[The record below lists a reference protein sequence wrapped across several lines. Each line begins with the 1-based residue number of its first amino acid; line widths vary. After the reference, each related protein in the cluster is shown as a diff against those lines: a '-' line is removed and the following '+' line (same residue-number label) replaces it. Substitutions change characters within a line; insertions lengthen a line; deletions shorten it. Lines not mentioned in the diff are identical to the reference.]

1 MPRDGTSWFASLSVK
16 AKISLGFAAVLV
28 LHVSI
33 VVIGHYGLWQSS
45 EKLERFDRLDTQTRE
60 LARFQRQIDE
70 LSRRTILFTYTGQ
83 QSQADKAIELYTE
96 LAASFPELDNTADA
110 ARDGHGPSISTYLAR
125 QRGLFQEII
134 ENRNRRSSLVEDEL
148 FPAAEAA
155 IVQVR
160 GLLNSGRA
168 RTAQEREKQQALLS
182 ELLASERAVLKFLH
196 SPDSLQVRLAKQHL
210 AEARRAVDGG
220 ALSGAD
226 AAQFEESFARYES
239 SFLQMVQ
246 ATRGYLHLV
255 NVVVAGEEAE
265 FDRTVVMYRSRITE
279 ESVRLAEEMLAESDR
294 FQMWSLVFSLA
305 TIALGVLAASWVS
318 RQIGPPLRAL
328 TDAFTT
334 LAGGESVDSIP
345 FLDRSDDI
353 GQLARAAS
361 SFKAQID
368 ESAARLTLA
377 HRASKT
383 GTWDWQV
390 VEGGFVASAAYFE
403 MLGDQPR
410 EGRVSEE
417 YFFDRLH
424 PDDHAHMQ
432 AALDEALLDDS
443 ARFDVELRLR
453 HRSGE
458 YRWVRSMGAV
468 TDRSAD
474 GSPLR
479 MIGLQIDIQESKDA
493 LLRANEANGAKSS
506 FLANMSHEIRTP
518 MTAILG
524 YLELLEQEHGIISDP
539 AQTADAVRVVRS
551 NANHLL
557 TIINDIL
564 DISKIETGHLATES
578 MSVCPVDMAEEVV
591 SLVEQ
596 QAVGK
601 GIAVVTDYT
610 APIPRAIET
619 DPTRLR
625 QILLNLVGN
634 AIKFTELG
642 SVTLAVSYDADS
654 GDIEFAVRD
663 TGIGMDPEQL
673 DKITRFEAFVQADT
687 STARRFGG
695 TGLGLRISDSLAE
708 LLGGELT
715 VESTPGV
722 GSTFTLRLVAGSMT
736 PEQLAGRDEI
746 SRLTESAATS
756 AAALP
761 DAQPIANR
769 PLKGRRILLAEDGP
783 DNQRLITF
791 HLEQAGASVT
801 LCENG
806 RVAVDTILACDR
818 AHPDIVLMDM
828 QMPELDGYA
837 AASELRAN
845 GVSCPVIALTAHA
858 MAEDRQR
865 CLDAGCDD
873 YMTKPID
880 RRRLIE
886 RCLQWIAACRSSDAA

>member
-33 VVIGHYGLWQSS
+33 AVIGHYGLWQSS

-60 LARFQRQIDE
+60 LARFQREIDE

-83 QSQADKAIELYTE
+83 QSQANRAIELYTE

-110 ARDGHGPSISTYLAR
+110 ASDGHGPAISTYLAR

-160 GLLNSGRA
+160 GLLNSGRS
-168 RTAQEREKQQALLS
+168 RTAQEREKQQALLT

-226 AAQFEESFARYES
+226 AALFEESFARYES

-279 ESVRLAEEMLAESDR
+279 ESARLAEEMLAESDR
-294 FQMWSLVFSLA
+294 FQMWSLIFSLA

-328 TDAFTT
+328 TDAFTS

-345 FLDRSDDI
+345 FLVRSDDI

-417 YFFDRLH
+417 YFLDRLH

-474 GSPLR
+474 GAPLR

-601 GIAVVTDYT
+601 GIAVVTEYA

-642 SVTLAVSYDADS
+642 SVTLAVAYDADS

-756 AAALP
+756 AAARP
-761 DAQPIANR
+761 DAQPIENR

-806 RVAVDTILACDR
+806 RVAVDTMLTCDR
-818 AHPDIVLMDM
+818 DRPDIVLMDM

-886 RCLQWIAACRSSDAA
+886 RCLQWIAARRSSDAA